1 MQTAIPAMPAIPA
14 ISEIPSC
21 QIYDASRFPIVIGRT
36 QAMQPGY
43 AIQWREEMTAL
54 VEQGR
59 PFVLIHDQRPAEET
73 QEDRKQ
79 RALWLKQCKAP
90 LGAVCKALIHI
101 EPDPIKRAALRAQA
115 LLAVKA
121 FGIPMAISATMADA
135 LALAARALDETT
147 PDAPADAPAPG
158 AAAR

>member
-1 MQTAIPAMPAIPA
+1 MQTAIAAVAATSAIPNL
-14 ISEIPSC
+14 

-36 QAMQPGY
+36 QAMQAGY

-79 RALWLKQCKAP
+79 RALWLKQYKAP
-90 LGAVCKALIHI
+90 LGAVCRALIHI
-101 EPDPIKRAALRAQA
+101 EPDPIRRAALKAQA

-121 FGIPMAISATMADA
+121 FGIPMAISATMSDA
-135 LALAARALDETT
+135 LSLAARVLDETT
-147 PDAPADAPAPG
+147 LDASADAQAPG